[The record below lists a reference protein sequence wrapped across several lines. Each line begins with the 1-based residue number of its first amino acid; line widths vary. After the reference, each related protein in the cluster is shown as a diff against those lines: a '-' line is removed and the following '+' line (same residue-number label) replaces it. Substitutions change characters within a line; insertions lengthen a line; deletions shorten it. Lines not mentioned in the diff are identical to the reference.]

1 MAIGLS
7 TYAFFW
13 RWSDRAPR
21 PLTLIDMLEQTH
33 DLGVGVF
40 QICDYPAI
48 ESSTVQQLRQVGA
61 TASDVDVRLELG
73 TRGVR
78 VEHLLRYLELAKALD
93 VTLVRSMLRTADHQP
108 STEEATTLLKQVLP
122 AYEDAGV
129 SLALETYEQVS
140 TADLMAVI
148 DGVDSPNLGVCLDPA
163 NCVARLELPADVVAR
178 TAPRVLNIHVKD
190 FEFTRQAGWVG
201 FTLVGC
207 PLGQGLLDYDAMI
220 AAVAPAPS
228 VNQIV
233 EHWLPWQERFETTAA
248 VEDRWTRHNVAT
260 LRRTDTLRSTP

>member
-21 PLTLIDMLEQTH
+21 PLTLFDMIEQTR
-33 DLGVGVF
+33 DLDVPVF

-48 ESSTVQQLRQVGA
+48 ESWTTAELEQLRQGA
-61 TASDVDVRLELG
+61 ADCGISLELG

-78 VEHLLRYLELAKALD
+78 PDHLGRFLDLAGALGA
-93 VTLVRSMLRTADHQP
+93 TTVRSMLRTADHKP
-108 STEEATTLLKQVLP
+108 SIEEATTLLKQVLP

-129 SLALETYEQVS
+129 SIALETYEQVS
-140 TADLMAVI
+140 TADLMAVV

-163 NCVARLELPADVVAR
+163 NCVARLELPADVIAGTSR
-178 TAPRVLNIHVKD
+178 RVLNIHVKD

-207 PLGQGLLDYDAMI
+207 PLGQGLLDYGGMI
-220 AAVAPAPS
+220 AAVRPGPG

-233 EHWLPWQERFETTAA
+233 EHWLPWQDSFDTTAL
-248 VEDRWTRHNVAT
+248 VEDQWTRHNINI
-260 LRRTDTLRSTP
+260 LRSTA